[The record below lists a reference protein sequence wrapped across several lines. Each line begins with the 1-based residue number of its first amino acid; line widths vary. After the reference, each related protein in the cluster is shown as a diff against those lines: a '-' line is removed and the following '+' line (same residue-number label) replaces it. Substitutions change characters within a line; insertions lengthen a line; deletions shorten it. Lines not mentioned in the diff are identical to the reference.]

1 MIIIRLSVVQLA
13 VAACLWQAHAAIA
26 VPVDVKADF
35 YFGPD
40 MSRNQACDNAR
51 EAAKAKAMALVS
63 GESITSDESMHCRQ
77 SARTVREHAC
87 EIHRN
92 ALTLVEGRIRKS
104 ELISETVKPVQG
116 AQVCTVNM
124 VFDVVPPATD
134 MDPGFDLR
142 VDLNRYSF
150 RTGDALEINI
160 TPVAPMYINV
170 FNWRPAFA
178 RDNLVRL
185 FPNDIDTKNFIKG
198 PVRLPARKESQTYSF
213 ELEWLTPAGE
223 EQDSLSEWVIVV
235 ATKNPMPWL
244 AVYDLKRFK
253 EKLSEIPADQRRV
266 VHRPY
271 LLMR

>member
-1 MIIIRLSVVQLA
+1 MSFIRLTVIQFVL
-13 VAACLWQAHAAIA
+13 AACLWQTHAVMA

-51 EAAKAKAMALVS
+51 EAAKAKAVALVS
-63 GESITSDESMHCRQ
+63 GESIASDQSMHCRQ
-77 SARTVREHAC
+77 SAHAVREQAC
-87 EIHRN
+87 EVHRH

-124 VFDVVPPATD
+124 VFDVVPPASD
-134 MDPGFDLR
+134 VDPGFDLR

-150 RTGDALEINI
+150 RTGDALEISI
-160 TPVAPMYINV
+160 TPVTPMYISV
-170 FNWRPAFA
+170 FNWRPAFT

-185 FPNDIDTKNFIKG
+185 YPNDIDSNNFIKG
-198 PVRLPARKESQTYSF
+198 PVRLPAREANQSYSF
-213 ELEWLTPAGE
+213 ELEWLAPKGE

-235 ATKNPMPWL
+235 ATKKPMPWL
-244 AVYDLKRFK
+244 AVYDLQRFK

-271 LLMR
+271 VLMR